1 MQTFF
6 PSDKPTATKE
16 KSLVQ
21 CQGCNSW
28 TLKWGGISKN
38 SLYQNTR
45 IESGYWCKLWCFEY
59 CLEFWKV
66 SLKKGCWSVE
76 TPSQDPEA

>member
-6 PSDKPTATKE
+6 PSDKLTATKE

-21 CQGCNSW
+21 CQGCSSW
-28 TLKWGGISKN
+28 TLKLGSISKK

-45 IESGYWCKLWCFEY
+45 VESGYW
-59 CLEFWKV
+59 
-66 SLKKGCWSVE
+66 
-76 TPSQDPEA
+76 